1 MYELAIVGAGGFARE
16 VKQWALMSQA
26 TGLFPLTFYVSDEY
40 AKPPIRPL
48 SQLDPDRSM
57 AVVAIGDPNAR
68 AKVVQGLRHGQRFT
82 TVIHKTAINQSG
94 TNDGLIMCPFS
105 VITTDCTIGRHV
117 HLNLHSDIGHDCT
130 IGDYVT
136 LSPSARVSGKCTIGN
151 RVYIGSN
158 AVIREGVSICDDVTI
173 GAGSVV
179 LRNITE
185 AGTYVGVPVKRI
197 DR

>member
-1 MYELAIVGAGGFARE
+1 MYELAIIGAGGFARE

-26 TGLFPLTFYVSDEY
+26 TGLFPLTFYVSDHI
-40 AKPPIRPL
+40 ATPPNRPL

-57 AVVAIGDPNAR
+57 AVVAIGEPNAR

-82 TVIHKTAINQSG
+82 TVIHKTAIKQSASA
-94 TNDGLIMCPFS
+94 DGLIMCPYS
-105 VITTDCTIGRHV
+105 VITTDCQLGKHV
-117 HLNLHSDIGHDCT
+117 HMNLHSDIGHDCI

-179 LRNITE
+179 LCNITE
-185 AGTYVGVPVKRI
+185 AGTYVGVPAKRVK
-197 DR
+197 